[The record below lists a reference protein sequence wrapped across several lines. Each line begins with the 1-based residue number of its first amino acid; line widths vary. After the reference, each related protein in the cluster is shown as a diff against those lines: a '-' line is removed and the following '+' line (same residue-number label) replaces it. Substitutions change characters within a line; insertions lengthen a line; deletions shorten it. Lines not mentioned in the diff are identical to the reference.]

1 MEQTF
6 DLHDGRLEAAADMS
20 FMFRD
25 LENYG
30 ESLGNCWGEADGER
44 MTLRRNGGRA
54 APRFPRF
61 CHLAPEGLVRVGR
74 RGPLIGGLGAGAFEP
89 PRNLFPAPPAMLLL
103 YQGL

>member
-1 MEQTF
+1 VIDAGLIGPARAATLQHRRDAVAAFRLPSMEQMF
-6 DLHDGRLEAAADMS
+6 ELHDGRLEAAADMS

-61 CHLAPEGLVRVGR
+61 CHLAP
-74 RGPLIGGLGAGAFEP
+74 RGSSEWAGA
-89 PRNLFPAPPAMLLL
+89 AP
-103 YQGL
+103 